1 MFTQWLKWRVIRWCA
16 MLVIAGL
23 ASTTLYAEEQVV
35 APSLTNASDTAV
47 QQTVMGRQFTDC
59 KSPRPEIC
67 YEVFRPVCAV
77 RDTGVRCVTEPCP
90 STENTTYANDCK
102 ACSDQSVVRFQSGS
116 CEDLAI
122 ELLVPKPLKK
132 AEGVLAGK

>member
-1 MFTQWLKWRVIRWCA
+1 MFTQWIKWRVIRWTM
-16 MLVIAGL
+16 MLLLTGL
-23 ASTTLYAEEQVV
+23 VSV
-35 APSLTNASDTAV
+35 TAV
-47 QQTVMGRQFTDC
+47 HADETVAQQAVLGGQFTDC

-122 ELLVPKPLKK
+122 ELLIPKPMKDV
-132 AEGVLAGK
+132 EDVLAGK